1 MKDTD
6 TEILRKWLI
15 DSRGN
20 WMEIARRSHVS
31 LRTLSNIVSGTYEA
45 PRQLTL
51 RALDGVR
58 RKMTK

>member
-6 TEILRKWLI
+6 TEVLRKWLI

-20 WMEIARRSHVS
+20 WAEIARKAQVS
-31 LRTLSNIVSGTYEA
+31 PRTMSNIVSGTYDA
-45 PRQLTL
+45 PRKLTL
-51 RALDGVR
+51 RALNDVR